1 LSVCWKGS
9 SEPQTLSIHTTG
21 SEVACRAVVPA
32 SLEVALT
39 GEPVVLMEQLVR
51 ASATTT
57 VRSVVRTQRLPD
69 GLPRQAGRR
78 NVRVLGRE
86 VIASTRKVSR
96 CRSRL
101 GRRG

>member
-1 LSVCWKGS
+1 
-9 SEPQTLSIHTTG
+9 
-21 SEVACRAVVPA
+21 VPA
-32 SLEVALT
+32 PLEVALT

-51 ASATTT
+51 ASATTAA
-57 VRSVVRTQRLPD
+57 RSVVRTQRRPD
-69 GLPRQAGRR
+69 GLPRRAGRR

-96 CRSRL
+96 CRSRS